1 MYKLFSQNKIKY
13 ISFDD
18 LQNVVKAPSNYLIIN
33 TMNANKQDCLI
44 KHTIDISNEEK
55 YINELVNNYDYYS
68 KTIIIYGEN
77 CNDNSVEEKNNQ
89 ICNLG
94 FKNVYIYKGGLFE
107 WLLLQ
112 DIYGNNEFQTN
123 TQILDILKY
132 KSKKIL

>member
-18 LQNVVKAPSNYLIIN
+18 LQNVVKAPNNYLIIN

-89 ICNLG
+89 ISSLG
-94 FKNVYIYKGGLFE
+94 FKNVFIYKGGLFE

-112 DIYGNNEFQTN
+112 DIYGSNEFQTN

-132 KSKKIL
+132 KAKKVL